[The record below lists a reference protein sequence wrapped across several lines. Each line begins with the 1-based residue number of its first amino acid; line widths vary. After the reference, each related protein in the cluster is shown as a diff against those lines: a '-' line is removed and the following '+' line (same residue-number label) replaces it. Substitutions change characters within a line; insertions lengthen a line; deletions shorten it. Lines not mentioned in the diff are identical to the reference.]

1 MRVAGRYRLDR
12 NLSRGRIGEVWLAHD
27 LELGRDV
34 VLKRLA
40 AAGAAGFDRLWAEGR
55 ALARFSHPHVV
66 TLYDRVRSKRRGA
79 ASWLVMEY
87 VPGGSLDGRPPM
99 PPSLAARLGAEIAG
113 AVAALHAA
121 GIVHCDIKPGNI
133 VVTGD
138 GAAKLADFGAAYR
151 AGDVET
157 ISPNGPSSFTPAYA
171 APEVMQGRPV
181 PESDVFSLGATVYA
195 LIAGEAPRRGAPP
208 QQETHPPEGEPRGW
222 DDTDAYVAAREAARA
237 SILLE
242 ADVGP
247 LAGVLSAMVRP
258 EPADRPDAAGAR
270 RLLEQVAGA
279 HEPVPEPV
287 DADGAEP
294 GGPPGSRRRWRPAV
308 AASAAAGAAA
318 LVLILAWLNVHG
330 DHPRATAAPTPVP
343 APVHRADLRGADPC
357 ALLDPVSLR
366 GFGRAE
372 LDRQYGNFDRCDV
385 IVQPPGDDTE
395 VDVLVDFDLDPPPE
409 GIAPARTVGVVSV
422 VENPE
427 ESDTCYRTLV
437 LSGVH
442 DSTVRV
448 IAKRYDPGRAPLC
461 AIADAATATAVDAFN
476 RGPLER
482 RSPPANSLIHQDAC
496 TLLTAKALAIV
507 PGVDAADPDPGFG
520 NWDCDWESTT
530 SHMDVSL
537 RFDQGRPPS
546 AEDGTSTR
554 LNGYRAFL
562 IPEGEGDGTCL
573 VQVVYRFYRSLP
585 GGQGAETVRLLVKGD
600 HPVDRLCTVATDLA
614 RAATARLPRA

>member
-1 MRVAGRYRLDR
+1 MARLGMRVAGRYRLDR

-66 TLYDRVRSKRRGA
+66 TIHDRVRSKRRGA

-99 PPSLAARLGAEIAG
+99 SPSLAARLGAEIAG
-113 AVAALHAA
+113 AVAALHAE

-151 AGDVET
+151 VGDVET
-157 ISPNGPSSFTPAYA
+157 ITPNGPSGFTPAYA
-171 APEVMQGRPV
+171 APEVMRGRPV

-208 QQETHPPEGEPRGW
+208 QQETYPPEGEPRGW

-247 LAGVLSAMVRP
+247 LAGALSAMTRP
-258 EPADRPDAAGAR
+258 DPADRPDAAGAR

-279 HEPVPEPV
+279 HEPVPGPV

-294 GGPPGSRRRWRPAV
+294 GSPPGPRRRWRPAV
-308 AASAAAGAAA
+308 AASAAA
-318 LVLILAWLNVHG
+318 LVLIAVAAWLYF
-330 DHPRATAAPTPVP
+330 PRDRPPATAAPSPV
-343 APVHRADLRGADPC
+343 RQADLRAADPC
-357 ALLDPVSLR
+357 ALLDPASLR

-385 IVQPPGDDTE
+385 IVHPPGDDTE

-409 GIAPARTVGVVSV
+409 GIAPARTVGMVSV

-427 ESDTCYRTLV
+427 ESDACYRTLV
-437 LSGVH
+437 LSGIL

-448 IAKRYDPGRAPLC
+448 IAKRYDPGRASLC
-461 AIADAATATAVDAFN
+461 AIADAATATAVRAFN
-476 RGPLER
+476 GGPLEQ
-482 RSPPANSLIHQDAC
+482 RSPPSNSLIHQDAC
-496 TLLTAKALAIV
+496 TLLTAKALAVV

-562 IPEGEGDGTCL
+562 VPEGEGDGTCL
-573 VQVVYRFYRSLP
+573 VQVVYRFYRALP
-585 GGQGAETVRLLVKGD
+585 GGQGAETVRLLVKGA
-600 HPVDRLCTVATDLA
+600 HSMDRLCKVATDLA
-614 RAATARLPRA
+614 RAATVRLPRA